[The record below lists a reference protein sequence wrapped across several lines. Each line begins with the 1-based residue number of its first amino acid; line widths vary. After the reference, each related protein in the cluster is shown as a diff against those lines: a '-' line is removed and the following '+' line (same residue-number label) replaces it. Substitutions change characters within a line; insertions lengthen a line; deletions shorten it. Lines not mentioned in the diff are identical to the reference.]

1 MNSLLKN
8 ALAVTLLLSAG
19 SAICKSG
26 DDIFFGGV
34 PHAAPVARAQSYW
47 EQVVQRAS
55 GFSMARA
62 QGYCEQAV
70 KACAQGAEYAKTAST
85 QLFDYVR
92 ANAPECPACPEW
104 VAQACAYL
112 AEMPKH
118 VEGASLNGYATADN
132 AKNVLTKVGAAAI
145 VAAATYGIYRIAFKR
160 NKQEENVAPCRL
172 S

>member
-8 ALAVTLLLSAG
+8 ALVVTLLLPAG
-19 SAICKSG
+19 SAVCKSG
-26 DDIFFGGV
+26 DDIFFGGFS
-34 PHAAPVARAQSYW
+34 HEAPVARAQSYW
-47 EQVVQRAS
+47 EQVVQAS

-85 QLFDYVR
+85 QLLDYVR
-92 ANAPECPACPEW
+92 ANTPECPACPEW
-104 VAQACAYL
+104 VVQTCAYL

-132 AKNVLTKVGAAAI
+132 AKNILTKVGAAAA
-145 VAAATYGIYRIAFKR
+145 VAVVTYGIYKVAFK
-160 NKQEENVAPCRL
+160 KTKKEESVASCRL